1 MLDQFQTLLRNKKVL
16 VCSKNRLTLATL
28 CLYTPIL
35 QSLIGGATTEDEAL
49 ELQLKFN
56 PNILITS
63 EDWNYIW
70 YLSCGKV
77 KIHNPKIKAL
87 LFLVRE
93 TTDVVHEAMAAG
105 ADGVMFISS
114 VGSGHGDFINA
125 LATTNNCGVY

>member
-1 MLDQFQTLLRNKKVL
+1 ML

-49 ELQLKFN
+49 ELLLKFN
-56 PNILITS
+56 PDIFITS
-63 EDWNYIW
+63 EDLETGYGIH
-70 YLSCGKV
+70 LVEKV
-77 KIHNPKIKAL
+77 KTHNPKIKAL
-87 LFLVRE
+87 LFLGRE